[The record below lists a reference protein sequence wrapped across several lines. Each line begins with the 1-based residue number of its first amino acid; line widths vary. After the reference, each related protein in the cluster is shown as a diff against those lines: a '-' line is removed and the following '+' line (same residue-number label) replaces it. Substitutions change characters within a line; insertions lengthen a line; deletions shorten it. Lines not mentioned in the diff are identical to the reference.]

1 MSDRGAARQSK
12 TKRPYLK
19 TLTQD
24 DAPPESLD
32 SLTEKKVQSL
42 ENKAVGYLED
52 ELKILTSTPG
62 NFSEVARILK
72 ILKDYQAN
80 TKKGGKGASVRS
92 ESSEKIESWSLD
104 D

>member
-1 MSDRGAARQSK
+1 MSGRGVSRRSK
-12 TKRPYLK
+12 AKRPYVK
-19 TLTQD
+19 VLTEED
-24 DAPPESLD
+24 KMPEPLD
-32 SLTEKKVQSL
+32 TLTEKKVQSL

-72 ILKDYQAN
+72 ILKDYQAS